1 MKFRYYFVIKSI
13 KGCVNMLKLIKGRLK
28 NFIGIIALACFLCSP
43 VSYAVQL
50 STVSAAPRH
59 EEKHDPPPPPPKHDK
74 HDKADDDNDYDK
86 GDITAAVLIGGVIGA
101 VIAKNT

>member
-1 MKFRYYFVIKSI
+1 MYINKKRCI

-59 EEKHDPPPPPPKHDK
+59 EE
-74 HDKADDDNDYDK
+74 
-86 GDITAAVLIGGVIGA
+86 
-101 VIAKNT
+101 

>member
-1 MKFRYYFVIKSI
+1 
-13 KGCVNMLKLIKGRLK
+13 MLKLIKGRLK

-59 EEKHDPPPPPPKHDK
+59 EERH
-74 HDKADDDNDYDK
+74 
-86 GDITAAVLIGGVIGA
+86 
-101 VIAKNT
+101 

>member
-1 MKFRYYFVIKSI
+1 MYINKKRGI

-28 NFIGIIALACFLCSP
+28 NFIGLIALACFLCSP

-50 STVSAAPRH
+50 STVNADQSH
-59 EEKHDPPPPPPKHDK
+59 EERLDPPPPPPQHDRHDK
-74 HDKADDDNDYDK
+74 DDDNDYDK
-86 GDITAAVLIGGVIGA
+86 GDITTAVLIGGVIGA

>member
-1 MKFRYYFVIKSI
+1 
-13 KGCVNMLKLIKGRLK
+13 MLKLIEGRLK

-59 EEKHDPPPPPPKHDK
+59 EERHDPPPPPPKHDR
-74 HDKADDDNDYDK
+74 HDKDDDNDYDK
-86 GDITAAVLIGGVIGA
+86 GDITTAVLIGGVIGA

>member
-1 MKFRYYFVIKSI
+1 M
-13 KGCVNMLKLIKGRLK
+13 
-28 NFIGIIALACFLCSP
+28 FLCSP

-59 EEKHDPPPPPPKHDK
+59 EERHDSPPPPPKHDR
-74 HDKADDDNDYDK
+74 HDKDYDK
-86 GDITAAVLIGGVIGA
+86 GDITTAVLIGGVIGA

>member
-1 MKFRYYFVIKSI
+1 MYINKKRCI

-43 VSYAVQL
+43 VSYVVQL

-59 EEKHDPPPPPPKHDK
+59 EERHDPPPPPPKHDR
-74 HDKADDDNDYDK
+74 HDKDDDNDYDK
-86 GDITAAVLIGGVIGA
+86 GDITTTVLIGGVIGA

>member
-1 MKFRYYFVIKSI
+1 MYINKKRCI

-59 EEKHDPPPPPPKHDK
+59 EERHDPPPPPPKHDR
-74 HDKADDDNDYDK
+74 HDKDDDNDYDK
-86 GDITAAVLIGGVIGA
+86 GDITTAVLIVGVIGA

>member
-1 MKFRYYFVIKSI
+1 MYINKKRCI

-59 EEKHDPPPPPPKHDK
+59 EERHDPPPPPPKHDR
-74 HDKADDDNDYDK
+74 HDKDDDNDYDK
-86 GDITAAVLIGGVIGA
+86 GDIITAVLIGGVIGA